1 MWINFL
7 PCLFIHSVSLVYRCV
22 PDISDL
28 VGMSSQQRSNLTAAY
43 SNFVEVLNSDDVY
56 RKVLMDLYATWREML
71 ALCGIVLGKI

>member
-1 MWINFL
+1 M
-7 PCLFIHSVSLVYRCV
+7 SLVYRCV

-71 ALCGIVLGKI
+71 ALCGIALGKI